1 MEVNPDYERLYE
13 LRPGLFSEA
22 TLTNGYTGTLEKM
35 LTRLE
40 MDLDYL
46 ENRSLWGDTQIIFK
60 TVTSILDGKI
70 F

>member
-46 ENRSLWGDTQIIFK
+46 ENRSLWRDTQITFK
-60 TVTSILDGKI
+60 TVTSILGGKI

>member
-1 MEVNPDYERLYE
+1 
-13 LRPGLFSEA
+13 
-22 TLTNGYTGTLEKM
+22 M

-46 ENRSLWGDTQIIFK
+46 ENRSLWSDTQIIFK
-60 TVTSILDGKI
+60 TVTSILSGKI

>member
-46 ENRSLWGDTQIIFK
+46 ENRSLWGGHTDHIQDRHLH
-60 TVTSILDGKI
+60 SWR
-70 F
+70 

>member
-1 MEVNPDYERLYE
+1 MLNSR
-13 LRPGLFSEA
+13 
-22 TLTNGYTGTLEKM
+22 TNGYTGTLEKM

-46 ENRSLWGDTQIIFK
+46 ENRSLWRDTQIIFK
-60 TVTSILDGKI
+60 TVTSILGGKI